1 MDKTRDVES
10 IHIQTFVFC
19 RKGSKYMAIGL
30 FKKISPEYVLGMA
43 FADIKKS
50 GINGLRP
57 YLTENANKKVD
68 FIAAGMDIVSG
79 VGKLVGAAGGSD
91 DGSGKATK
99 FLMEKLSECEF
110 DYKDLLKGS
119 NSAKAVIS
127 FKYKDIMEGT
137 VDISMIKQDKEWKID
152 TLTMPH
158 FDKLALPQSAKTED
172 AQEGAANE

>member
-1 MDKTRDVES
+1 
-10 IHIQTFVFC
+10 
-19 RKGSKYMAIGL
+19 MAIGL

-57 YLTENANKKVD
+57 YLTENASKKID

-79 VGKLVGAAGGSD
+79 VGKLVGAASGKD
-91 DGSGKATK
+91 DGSNKAVS
-99 FLMEKLSECEF
+99 FLMDKLSECEF

-119 NSAKAVIS
+119 ESAKAVIS
-127 FKYKDIMEGT
+127 FKYKDMMEGT
-137 VDISMIKQDKEWKID
+137 VDISMIKQGGEWKID

-158 FDKLALPQSAKTED
+158 FDKFALPQSARAED
-172 AQEGAANE
+172 APQEGGANE